1 MAPQLAPWDPDEG
14 AGTPLRVLGP
24 QLAPWDPDEGAGT
37 LLRVLGPHL
46 SQVGEAAGG
55 AHVLHTHGICVHM
68 RVPPPPHHATLRPF
82 PQRYWINREFWQQPD
97 GPVFLLLG
105 GESGL
110 SPGVLSRGHVVE
122 LARAHGA
129 LLVALEHR
137 FYGGSRGPG
146 GDLDLRFLSS
156 QQALADLAAFRHHVT
171 SAWGL
176 SPNHTWVCFGG
187 SYAGALA
194 AWARLKFPHLV
205 SAAVASSAPIRAQ
218 VDFAGY
224 HHVRGTHDVG
234 VHGGTPPNPCRQ
246 CLGAVTAAFAA
257 LDGRLRGRQLAG
269 VTRDFS
275 CCRPPREP
283 GDRELLAENVVDI
296 FAGAVQYNGHRP
308 SDSVAALCR
317 AMTDGRRGSPYRR
330 LVPPQAFL
338 RRGGLSCTPS
348 SRRAAVRELRHPKAG
363 GNRRLWLFQTC
374 TEFGFYP
381 SCRDAACPF
390 SRFQTLRAQLGLCA
404 DVFGIAPARV
414 RAAVAFTNTFYG
426 AAHPDTRRVLFVN
439 GALDP
444 WHVLSAGG
452 GRSGVLI
459 AGASHCADMA
469 PTRPGD
475 PPALRAAR
483 QVNRGWVRG
492 WAWLRLVGGEEG
504 ALGPC
509 HVTRPRWRR

>member
-1 MAPQLAPWDPDEG
+1 MSRRLLLLLLLVRGEAGPSPGG
-14 AGTPLRVLGP
+14 AG
-24 QLAPWDPDEGAGT
+24 
-37 LLRVLGPHL
+37 
-46 SQVGEAAGG
+46 GG
-55 AHVLHTHGICVHM
+55 APLEGSLLQPLDHFNRLEG
-68 RVPPPPHHATLRPF
+68 RSLS
-82 PQRYWINREFWQQPD
+82 QRYWINREFWQQPD

-105 GESGL
+105 GESRMA
-110 SPGVLSRGHVVE
+110 PGVLSRGHVVE

-129 LLVALEHR
+129 LLAGLEHR

-146 GDLDLRFLSS
+146 GPGGGPDLRFLSS
-156 QQALADLAAFRHHVT
+156 QQALADVAAFRLHVM
-171 SAWGL
+171 SVWGL

-224 HHVRGTHDVG
+224 NHVVSAALSNPTI
-234 VHGGTPPNPCRQ
+234 GGSPE
-246 CLGAVTAAFAA
+246 CLRAVAAAFAA
-257 LDGRLRGRQLAG
+257 LDERLRGRRLAG
-269 VTRDFS
+269 VARDFS

-283 GDRELLAENVVDI
+283 GDRELLAENVADI
-296 FAGAVQYNGHRP
+296 FAGTVQYNGHGRG
-308 SDSVAALCR
+308 DSVAALCR

-330 LVPPQAFL
+330 LVAVNKAFL
-338 RRGGLSCTPS
+338 RRGGLPCTPS
-348 SRRAAVRELRHPKAG
+348 SRRAAVRDLRHPTAG
-363 GNRRLWLFQTC
+363 GSRRLWLFQTC

-390 SRFQTLRAQLGLCA
+390 SRFQTLRAQLSFCA

-414 RAAVAFTNTFYG
+414 RAAIAFTNAFYG
-426 AAHPDTRRVLFVN
+426 AAHPGTHRILFVN

-469 PTRPGD
+469 PPRPGD
-475 PPALRAAR
+475 PPALKAAR
-483 QVNRGWVRG
+483 QRIAARLA
-492 WAWLRLVGGEEG
+492 AWLTPPAPRNRTGMGGPRRG
-504 ALGPC
+504 DGTQGP
-509 HVTRPRWRR
+509 

>member
-1 MAPQLAPWDPDEG
+1 MSQRLLLLLLLMWTEADPRREAPGGPGGVPLEG
-14 AGTPLRVLGP
+14 SLLQPLDHFDRL
-24 QLAPWDPDEGAGT
+24 EG
-37 LLRVLGPHL
+37 RSL
-46 SQVGEAAGG
+46 S
-55 AHVLHTHGICVHM
+55 
-68 RVPPPPHHATLRPF
+68 
-82 PQRYWINREFWQQPD
+82 QRYWINREFWQQPD

-129 LLVALEHR
+129 LLAALEHR

-156 QQALADLAAFRHHVT
+156 QQALADLAAFRLHVT

-224 HHVRGTHDVG
+224 HHVVSTALSSPTVG
-234 VHGGTPPNPCRQ
+234 GSPE

-308 SDSVAALCR
+308 RDSVAALCR

-330 LVPPQAFL
+330 LVAINKTFL

-390 SRFQTLRAQLGLCA
+390 SRFQTLRAQLSLCA
-404 DVFGIAPARV
+404 DVFGISPARV
-414 RAAVAFTNTFYG
+414 RAAVAFTNAFYG

-439 GALDP
+439 GELDP
-444 WHVLSAGG
+444 WRVLSAGG

-483 QVNRGWVRG
+483 QRIAAHLA
-492 WAWLRLVGGEEG
+492 AWLAPPAPLNHTGMGGPG
-504 ALGPC
+504 GGDG
-509 HVTRPRWRR
+509 TRVSFAPPHDP